1 MVAAASSS
9 SSWVVTA
16 AYTNALKGPE
26 RPAQPRG
33 TTRKETTVAT
43 ETTTKATLRQRAVH
57 EFKELAIL
65 TAYLYVTIGAVI
77 LYKTAVLHG
86 QGISFVP
93 WGIAVVKAL
102 LLAKFMLIG
111 QAMKIGE
118 RYTDRPLI
126 WPTVYKSFAFLVFL
140 VILTIIQEVV
150 VGLFHH
156 QSVAASLGELTGAK
170 LYETVASIA
179 IMLLV
184 LIPYIAWGV
193 LDQALGEGKLARMF
207 FVEGGWATSSSCAST
222 AEPRAS

>member
-16 AYTNALKGPE
+16 AYTKALKGPE